1 LKYGR
6 RFVAILILM
15 ITGVGFVAFA
25 YSIAIQSQPPS
36 GNPCATLQSSGEWV
50 WPDQKYYAENVTF
63 TDVNQ
68 PVQLRGVQFVTTS
81 FNDPTTPHLQ
91 NGRCISISPSPAY
104 AQVKVTLPSGHEET
118 LTLNYKGGGWVSAST
133 TVMDSAGN
141 PAAAIGWL
149 PNTNFLVLLVSKS

>member
-1 LKYGR
+1 LKHGR
-6 RFVAILILM
+6 RLIALLIILIS
-15 ITGVGFVAFA
+15 GVGFVAFA

-36 GNPCATLQSSGEWV
+36 GNPCANLQSSGEWV
-50 WPDQKYYAENVTF
+50 WPDQNYYAENVTF

-68 PVQLRGVQFVTTS
+68 PV
-81 FNDPTTPHLQ
+81 HLQ

-133 TVMDSAGN
+133 TVTDSAGN